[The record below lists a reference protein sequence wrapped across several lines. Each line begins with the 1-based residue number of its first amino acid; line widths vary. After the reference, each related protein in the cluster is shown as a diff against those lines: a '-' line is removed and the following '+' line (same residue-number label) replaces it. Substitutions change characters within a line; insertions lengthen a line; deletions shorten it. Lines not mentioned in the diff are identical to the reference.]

1 MECSIANVVC
11 DVGQSMNIFEMRLKL
26 RHTTDKAIYSFIC
39 GKKRIIGKLK
49 KKSHFR
55 DALRERRGAIEAIN
69 GG

>member
-1 MECSIANVVC
+1 MKCSIANVVC
-11 DVGQSMNIFEMRLKL
+11 DVGQSMNIFEMRLKP
-26 RHTTDKAIYSFIC
+26 RRTTDKANCSFIC